1 MDKMRK
7 ILKSMLLLCLCA
19 VMLTGSALAED
30 VVDISG
36 EGYDC
41 IYYKITLPDGRVILT
56 GWKGTVGNYMDSRA
70 RILCLNPD
78 MSVSW
83 EYIDP
88 SEGHCGF
95 TWTALLKDGTLGVVF
110 ENSPYQ
116 TPLEKKLVFF
126 TLDGKPTGKEVAL
139 TEPGGMVNKASASC
153 VWQYNYPESG
163 GLIEELLDW
172 EGKAILRYEGDDK
185 SPFSGMEEM
194 FEEEDGLVFAGREK
208 GISGCARIL
217 KIDFQGNMIWD
228 TVLPPESPEADR
240 SGIHWCVRNEDGSY
254 VALVSE
260 DSNADADGLSVY
272 SGYRLVKFSPEGRV
286 LWSNGE
292 AFDRC
297 PGKWYG
303 GLAQYNGRFVV
314 EMADPHLS
322 SSKNLHAEFLWM
334 DEEGNWLGTTELN
347 KTPKDFPRIAKE
359 KKPYT
364 LGVTTLIPTSDG
376 LWALID
382 YEADMSKHLKQ
393 MDTVDDYLVKVP
405 EL

>member
-1 MDKMRK
+1 MEKMRK
-7 ILKSMLLLCLCA
+7 ILKSILLLCLCA
-19 VMLTGSALAED
+19 ALLTGSALAED
-30 VVDISG
+30 VADISG
-36 EGYDC
+36 EGFDC
-41 IYYKITLPDGRVILT
+41 MYYKCTLPDGRVILT
-56 GWKGTVGNYMDSRA
+56 GCKGTAGNYIDSRA

-78 MSVSW
+78 MTVSW
-83 EYIDP
+83 DYIDP
-88 SEGHCGF
+88 SEGCCSF

-126 TLDGKPTGKEVAL
+126 TLDGKPTGKEVVL
-139 TEPGGMVNKASASC
+139 TEPGGMVNNASASC
-153 VWQYNYPESG
+153 VWQFDYPESG

-172 EGKAILRYEGDDK
+172 EGKAILRYEGDDR

-260 DSNADADGLSVY
+260 DSNADAHGLSDY

-314 EMADPHLS
+314 EMADPNLG

-364 LGVTTLIPTSDG
+364 LGVTTLIPTKEG

-382 YEADMSKHLKQ
+382 YEAEKSTHLKQ
-393 MDTVDDYLVKVP
+393 MDTQDDYLVKVP